1 MNQNKVEN
9 KSQKRLLIENIAS
22 LSILQWVNYLVPL
35 FLIPFLVRS
44 LGIELFG
51 LVMFAQSLSTIFIIF
66 SDFGFTITGTRKVS
80 IISKNK
86 KQVSEIFWSLT
97 TIKIAML
104 ILLFCVLIMLIA
116 IVPKF
121 SSEPKLFIYSFG
133 VTIGSTIFPSWFFQG
148 IQKMKVIT
156 VVNATA
162 KLIFATLVIVYVKSP
177 KDYLLVPL
185 FNSAGFIL
193 AGVLGMIY
201 ATRQVNFVTP
211 TIKNLNSHLRESA
224 PVLFSSI
231 ATTLYT
237 SSNVL
242 ILGFLTNNTI
252 TGVYASLEK
261 VVLALKGL
269 YTPIYQAIFPWLSQ
283 KKDIG
288 GIIIKIRY
296 YVFFIGIIGT
306 AILILFSSQVLSIM
320 FDDPLITSF
329 SLAFKIFSVVFLI
342 SGLNML
348 YNYLYLSST
357 ERYSLRLKI
366 LGITGVFSLFFTITA
381 TYFFGIYGTVSSVVL
396 SELILLFWGYNSF
409 YKLEK

>member
-1 MNQNKVEN
+1 MNQNKAEN
-9 KSQKRLLIENIAS
+9 KSQKTILLENIAS

-86 KQVSEIFWSLT
+86 KQVSEIFWSIT

-116 IVPKF
+116 SVPKF
-121 SSEPKLFIYSFG
+121 SSDPKLFIYSFG
-133 VTIGSTIFPSWFFQG
+133 ATIGSTIFPSWFFQG

-156 VVNATA
+156 LVNATA
-162 KLIFATLVIVYVKSP
+162 KLIFAALVVVYVTSP
-177 KDYLLVPL
+177 EDYLLVPL

-193 AGVLGMIY
+193 AGVLGLIY
-201 ATRQVNFVTP
+201 ATRHVNFVIP
-211 TIKNLNSHLRESA
+211 TLKNLTSHLRESA
-224 PVLFSSI
+224 PVLLSSI

-283 KKDIG
+283 KKDKG
-288 GIIIKIRY
+288 GIIIKISY

-306 AILILFSSQVLSIM
+306 VILILFSNQALSIM
-320 FDDPLITSF
+320 FDNPLITSF
-329 SLAFKIFSVVFLI
+329 SLAFRIFSVVFLI

-348 YNYLYLSST
+348 FNYLYLSST
-357 ERYSLRLKI
+357 ERYGLRLKI
-366 LGITGVFSLFFTITA
+366 LGITGLFSLFFTIAA

>member
-1 MNQNKVEN
+1 MNQNKAEN
-9 KSQKRLLIENIAS
+9 KSQKTLLIENIAS
-22 LSILQWVNYLVPL
+22 LSILQCVNYLVPL

-44 LGIELFG
+44 LGLELFG

-80 IISKNK
+80 ILSKNK

-97 TIKIAML
+97 TIKIGML
-104 ILLFCVLIMLIA
+104 ILLFCVLIVLIG

-121 SSEPKLFIYSFG
+121 SSEPKLFVYSFG
-133 VTIGSTIFPSWFFQG
+133 ATIGSTIFPSWFFQG

-162 KLIFATLVIVYVKSP
+162 KLIFASLVIVYVTSP

-193 AGVLGMIY
+193 AGVLGLIY
-201 ATRQVNFVTP
+201 ATRHVNFVIP

-224 PVLFSSI
+224 PVFLSSI

-252 TGVYASLEK
+252 TGVYASFEK
-261 VVLALKGL
+261 VVLALKGV
-269 YTPIYQAIFPWLSQ
+269 YVPVYQAMFPWLS
-283 KKDIG
+283 KKKNIT
-288 GIIIKIRY
+288 KFIRKTSICVL
-296 YVFFIGIIGT
+296 VFGLLGSLTLIVFSKE
-306 AILILFSSQVLSIM
+306 ILELVFNDRSILLYTRGFQ
-320 FDDPLITSF
+320 
-329 SLAFKIFSVVFLI
+329 LI
-342 SGLNML
+342 STIMLFAGLNML
-348 YNYLYLSST
+348 YNFLFLSAK
-357 ERYSLRLKI
+357 EEYALRMKI
-366 LGITGVFSLFFTITA
+366 LGLSSLIGITLALLLTV
-381 TYFFGIYGTVSSVVL
+381 FFGIYGTITAVVL
-396 SELILLFWGYNSF
+396 TELILLIWGYCT
-409 YKLEK
+409 YKKLMQ

>member
-1 MNQNKVEN
+1 MNLNKAE
-9 KSQKRLLIENIAS
+9 KKAQKRLLIENIAS
-22 LSILQWVNYLVPL
+22 LSILQWVNYIVPL

-97 TIKIAML
+97 TIKAAML
-104 ILLFCVLIMLIA
+104 ILLFSVLILLIVF
-116 IVPKF
+116 VPKF

-148 IQKMKVIT
+148 IQKMKIIT
-156 VVNATA
+156 LVNATA

-201 ATRQVNFVTP
+201 ATRYVNFVIP
-211 TIKNLNSHLRESA
+211 TIKNLNFHLRESS
-224 PVLFSSI
+224 PVLLSSI

-252 TGVYASLEK
+252 TGVYASFEK
-261 VVLALKGL
+261 VVLALKGV
-269 YTPIYQAIFPWLSQ
+269 YAPVYQAMFPWLS
-283 KKDIG
+283 KKKNISKV
-288 GIIIKIRY
+288 IKKISP
-296 YVFFIGIIGT
+296 YVFMIGLLGSL
-306 AILILFSSQVLSIM
+306 ILIVLSKA
-320 FDDPLITSF
+320 L
-329 SLAFKIFSVVFLI
+329 LELVFNNQSILLYSTGFQLI
-342 SGLNML
+342 STVMLFAGLSML
-348 YNYLYLSST
+348 YNFLFLSAKK
-357 ERYSLRLKI
+357 EYILRTKI
-366 LGITGVFSLFFTITA
+366 LGFSSLIGITLSLLLTIS
-381 TYFFGIYGTVSSVVL
+381 FGIYGTITAVVL
-396 SELILLFWGYNSF
+396 TELLLLLWGYYTYN
-409 YKLEK
+409 KLME